1 MGVADDAAAVM
12 AVVAYKAMKLRKTFD
27 RPRAVVDGLRL
38 EYAPAP
44 TGPAAPFSM
53 FTQVIRATIRTL
65 LFQQGP
71 QDFPYARDVTRTVLP
86 IAVLANYLQ
95 LRLTVA
101 PVAALALSM
110 LELAALA
117 LAVGLLLNLR
127 GLINRLQQ
135 TLNALFATN
144 AVFTLMLLPLVA
156 ELAPLL
162 KLVAEDPQALEQ
174 ADLPAHLR
182 FGMIGLSLWN
192 LAVITHVLRHA
203 LGLGIGLGAGLAVC
217 CTVFVYV
224 AVQGASNVFA

>member
-1 MGVADDAAAVM
+1 
-12 AVVAYKAMKLRKTFD
+12 
-27 RPRAVVDGLRL
+27 
-38 EYAPAP
+38 
-44 TGPAAPFSM
+44 M
-53 FTQVIRATIRTL
+53 FAQVIRATIRTL

-95 LRLTVA
+95 LRLTVS
-101 PVAALALSM
+101 PVAAVALSM

-117 LAVGLLLNLR
+117 LAVGLLLNMR

-135 TLNALFATN
+135 TVNTLFATN
-144 AVFTLMLLPLVA
+144 AVFTLLLPLVV
-156 ELAPLL
+156 ELAPILQQ
-162 KLVAEDPQALEQ
+162 VAENPEALEA

-192 LAVITHVLRHA
+192 LAVISHVLRHA
-203 LGLGIGLGAGLAVC
+203 LSLGIGLGAGLAIC

-224 AVQGASNVFA
+224 VVQGAASLFS